1 MKTPIEMRQ
10 SKFDNLVNLCISIKN
25 SVSNGNIPTARE
37 SAEMEKCLNELFE
50 EYTCNSVLFT
60 NNTDNILFGINV
72 SPTITDTDI
81 IAIVLTDQPVQLNRY
96 AIEFD
101 LKLFNELD
109 GMEVAA
115 FVVEDIASLFL
126 QNTIDIARNI
136 LDRILVSEEDYI
148 EVKQSVNYSQI
159 LSFGMKD
166 TMKKVSGL
174 IYKDE
179 DAIGMNEFSQT
190 FELRDMLLDVA
201 SKIRSNIMAEEDV
214 TIEPSMGILKW
225 SLMIYKDIEINFR
238 LAEETLTTAR
248 AITGSELDK
257 REIDRTIKC
266 IRRASSE
273 VLSESACVME
283 AVKGFSIFKN
293 LKLNGL
299 RGIEDDLYEYKIR
312 TKNCETEDEAMYI
325 LRQINTRINILED
338 YLAST
343 EVSPAE
349 ANRWRS
355 VIDSFRDLRA
365 ELAKKK
371 ISNKKQYGIF
381 IDYDQYDKLDP
392 PSQDNY
398 Y

>member
-1 MKTPIEMRQ
+1 
-10 SKFDNLVNLCISIKN
+10 
-25 SVSNGNIPTARE
+25 
-37 SAEMEKCLNELFE
+37 MEYCLL
-50 EYTCNSVLFT
+50 
-60 NNTDNILFGINV
+60 NN
-72 SPTITDTDI
+72 
-81 IAIVLTDQPVQLNRY
+81 
-96 AIEFD
+96 
-101 LKLFNELD
+101 
-109 GMEVAA
+109 
-115 FVVEDIASLFL
+115 
-126 QNTIDIARNI
+126 
-136 LDRILVSEEDYI
+136 
-148 EVKQSVNYSQI
+148 
-159 LSFGMKD
+159 
-166 TMKKVSGL
+166 
-174 IYKDE
+174 
-179 DAIGMNEFSQT
+179 
-190 FELRDMLLDVA
+190 
-201 SKIRSNIMAEEDV
+201 
-214 TIEPSMGILKW
+214 
-225 SLMIYKDIEINFR
+225 
-238 LAEETLTTAR
+238 
-248 AITGSELDK
+248 
-257 REIDRTIKC
+257 
-266 IRRASSE
+266 
-273 VLSESACVME
+273 
-283 AVKGFSIFKN
+283 FKN

>member
-25 SVSNGNIPTARE
+25 SVSNGGIPTARE

-126 QNTIDIARNI
+126 QNTIDIARSI

-273 VLSESACVME
+273 VLSESAIVME
-283 AVKGFSIFKN
+283 AFKGFSIFKN

-338 YLAST
+338 YLVTT